1 MWNDDS
7 REWLHGDSLHTVE
20 PEELEENNFDLI
32 YKVIAE
38 MKRDL
43 KNGNDIWVHEM
54 LSSVLDN
61 DNERSLNNILTDYL
75 GEV

>member
-1 MWNDDS
+1 MWDDDG

-20 PEELEENNFDLI
+20 PEENNFDLI

-38 MKRDL
+38 IKRDL
-43 KNGNDIWVHEM
+43 KNGNDVWVHEM
-54 LSSVLDN
+54 LSNLVVDENNDVL
-61 DNERSLNNILTDYL
+61 TKYL

>member
-20 PEELEENNFDLI
+20 PEENNFDLI

-38 MKRDL
+38 IKRDL
-43 KNGNDIWVHEM
+43 KNGNDIWIREL

>member
-1 MWNDDS
+1 MWNDDG

-20 PEELEENNFDLI
+20 PEENNFDLI

>member
-1 MWNDDS
+1 M
-7 REWLHGDSLHTVE
+7 
-20 PEELEENNFDLI
+20 NNFT
-32 YKVIAE
+32 
-38 MKRDL
+38 

>member
-1 MWNDDS
+1 MWKDDS
-7 REWLHGDSLHTVE
+7 REWLHGDSLHSEE
-20 PEELEENNFDLI
+20 PEEIRIDLV

-38 MKRDL
+38 IKRDL

-54 LSSVLDN
+54 LSSVLNN

>member
-1 MWNDDS
+1 MWDDDG

-20 PEELEENNFDLI
+20 PEENNFDLI

-38 MKRDL
+38 IKRDL
-43 KNGNDIWVHEM
+43 KNGNDVWVHEM

>member
-1 MWNDDS
+1 MWDDDG

-20 PEELEENNFDLI
+20 PEENNFDLI

>member
-1 MWNDDS
+1 MWDDDG

-20 PEELEENNFDLI
+20 PEENNFDLI

-38 MKRDL
+38 IKRDL
-43 KNGNDIWVHEM
+43 KNGNDIWIREL

>member
-1 MWNDDS
+1 MWDDDS

-20 PEELEENNFDLI
+20 PEEDDYDLI

-38 MKRDL
+38 IKRDL

-54 LSSVLDN
+54 LSSVLNN

>member
-1 MWNDDS
+1 MWNDDG

-20 PEELEENNFDLI
+20 PEENNFDLI

-38 MKRDL
+38 IKRDL
-43 KNGNDIWVHEM
+43 KNGNDLWIREL
-54 LSSVLDN
+54 LSNLVVDKNNNVLT
-61 DNERSLNNILTDYL
+61 EYL

>member
-1 MWNDDS
+1 MWDDDG

-20 PEELEENNFDLI
+20 PEENNFDLI

-43 KNGNDIWVHEM
+43 KNGNDIWVYEM

>member
-7 REWLHGDSLHTVE
+7 REWLHGDSLHAVE
-20 PEELEENNFDLI
+20 PEEKNFDLI

>member
-7 REWLHGDSLHTVE
+7 REWLHGDSLHSEE
-20 PEELEENNFDLI
+20 PEENNFDLI

-54 LSSVLDN
+54 LSSVLNN

>member
-20 PEELEENNFDLI
+20 PEENNFDLI

>member
-1 MWNDDS
+1 
-7 REWLHGDSLHTVE
+7 
-20 PEELEENNFDLI
+20 
-32 YKVIAE
+32 
-38 MKRDL
+38 
-43 KNGNDIWVHEM
+43 M

>member
-20 PEELEENNFDLI
+20 PEENNFDLI

-38 MKRDL
+38 IKRDL

>member
-1 MWNDDS
+1 M
-7 REWLHGDSLHTVE
+7 
-20 PEELEENNFDLI
+20 NNFTKNDLI
-32 YKVIAE
+32 YNVIAE

-43 KNGNDIWVHEM
+43 KNGNDIWVYEM